1 MSKKTLNKIFD
12 EKINKE
18 EIRKNVLN
26 KANKHIVDYFKIAKI
41 GILVGC
47 LILVV
52 FWSINGRN
60 DSKVGDSFIKE
71 ESTSKTLDMNKLIN
85 DSQYAF
91 VGLVTED
98 KDDNDYYK
106 VAVYDNIKGELIKT
120 SAIEIKVDNVQLDVT
135 SIYLFTARLE
145 DKDLVIK
152 NKENASLIGTLSISN
167 TYDSTSSDISDEIKE
182 KIKEVTDKY
191 SKNVDD
197 YAIDKELSKYDVNYK
212 E

>member
-1 MSKKTLNKIFD
+1 MGKKTLNKIFD

-18 EIRKNVLN
+18 EIRENVIN
-26 KANKHIVDYFKIAKI
+26 KANKHSVDYFKIAKI

-47 LILVV
+47 IILVV
-52 FWSINGRN
+52 LLSINGRY

-106 VAVYDNIKGELIKT
+106 VAVYDNIKGELVKT

-145 DKDLVIK
+145 NNDLVIK
-152 NKENASLIGTLSISN
+152 NKENASLLGTLSVSN
-167 TYDSTSSDISDEIKE
+167 IYDSASSDISGEIKE
-182 KIKEVTDKY
+182 KIKEITDKY